1 MIALDSMIKEEE
13 KEMGKNKNSK
23 KESQRKVF
31 TAGIIT
37 ASDLSAKGEKEDE
50 SGKILDFMLKDRG
63 FEIKYYIVIPGDV
76 DRIQEALVLLCD
88 DIKADLVITTGGTGF
103 RKRDV
108 TPEATLG
115 VIDRVAPGI
124 SEAIRYYGLQKNPN
138 VMLSRGVAGIR
149 RNTLIINLPEGVRDV
164 RESFESIIDTIYH
177 GLEIMNSED

>member
-1 MIALDSMIKEEE
+1 MS
-13 KEMGKNKNSK
+13 KNKIIKQENTK
-23 KESQRKVF
+23 RIF

-37 ASDLSAKGEKEDE
+37 ASDVGARGETEDE
-50 SGKILDFMLKDRG
+50 SGKILDYMLKNRG

-103 RKRDV
+103 SKRDV

-115 VIDRVAPGI
+115 VIDKEAPGI
-124 SEAIRYYGLQKNPN
+124 SEAIRYYGLHKSPD
-138 VMLSRGVAGIR
+138 VMLTRGVAGIR
-149 RNTLIINLPEGVRDV
+149 RNTLIINLPGSVKGV

-177 GLEIMNSED
+177 GLEVMGEES

>member
-1 MIALDSMIKEEE
+1 
-13 KEMGKNKNSK
+13 MGKNKAPK
-23 KESQRKVF
+23 KEPKKEKHIF

-37 ASDLSAKGEKEDE
+37 ASDLSANGEQEDE
-50 SGKILDFMLKDRG
+50 SGKILEYMLKDRG

-103 RKRDV
+103 SKRDV

-115 VIDRVAPGI
+115 VMDRLAPGI

-138 VMLSRGVAGIR
+138 VMLSRGVSGIR
-149 RNTLIINLPEGVRDV
+149 RNTLIINLPSSVREV

-177 GLEIMNSED
+177 GLELITE